1 METWRTLLADIRADL
16 QDLSETNPRYG
27 DKLLWTY
34 AKDAIRDYSLWF
46 PLRVDRLELV
56 PVMGKYPLPQN
67 YVEDI
72 QVECPVNTLLER
84 RRDRPGAR
92 YAASPHYYIIQGGNL
107 YLAGS
112 PSGVFLTYLAAHPV
126 PTSET
131 DLDFVLTIP
140 DTDVELLRL
149 YVKAKIQ
156 ALTRGRQAN
165 LDRFKS
171 NGQRDDNPLIPETQ
185 NLMEEYEKKIS
196 ERIPGGSVTL
206 YRVGRM
212 S

>member
-1 METWRTLLADIRADL
+1 METWRSLLADIRADL
-16 QDLSETNPRYG
+16 QDLSENPRYSNQ
-27 DKLLWTY
+27 LLWTY

-46 PLRVDRLELV
+46 PLRVDRLGLV
-56 PVMGKYPLPQN
+56 PVEGKYPLPQN

-72 QVECPVNTLLER
+72 QVECPVDTLLER

-92 YAASPHYYIIQGGNL
+92 YAASPHYYAIQGGNL
-107 YLAGS
+107 YIAGS

-126 PTSET
+126 PASDV
-131 DLDFVLTIP
+131 DLDFVLTVP
-140 DTDVELLRL
+140 DTDIELIRL

-171 NGQRDDNPLIPETQ
+171 NGQRDDNPLAPETLS
-185 NLMEEYEKKIS
+185 LMDEYEKKIA